1 MEAAAVELPREDR
14 EDRDAGWLLRRRT
27 PYEGEGV
34 GPGSA
39 GSRAGI
45 GSIEAAPEG
54 GQAVSR
60 DGGAAREDGR
70 AWPLGTALD
79 RGGSCSE
86 GAVAALFLC
95 SSEWTWSP
103 SDSQMELMPRRAAA
117 LARRKSAGG
126 GARSSIMSGER
137 ERGGAEPPAPRSP
150 GAPTHANRARG
161 GRERADVRVRG
172 LKKMNGRNCSGD
184 ATRHPAAPSISERK
198 WTPTPA
204 RETTAIF
211 ETSNPQAHVRRARVT
226 PELGPAT
233 KLPTLSRGAAS

>member
-39 GSRAGI
+39 GSRAGT

-95 SSEWTWSP
+95 SSEWTWLP

-126 GARSSIMSGER
+126 GARSSKKGLASGKSYKKEHVPPL
-137 ERGGAEPPAPRSP
+137 EGSSGAVEV
-150 GAPTHANRARG
+150 
-161 GRERADVRVRG
+161 EDADGV
-172 LKKMNGRNCSGD
+172 
-184 ATRHPAAPSISERK
+184 
-198 WTPTPA
+198 
-204 RETTAIF
+204 
-211 ETSNPQAHVRRARVT
+211 
-226 PELGPAT
+226 
-233 KLPTLSRGAAS
+233 

>member
-1 MEAAAVELPREDR
+1 MGGGGGGGPCQGVAGEEAAGPEVAQSGWSKSRRRGASMEAAAVELPREDR

-39 GSRAGI
+39 GSRAGT

-95 SSEWTWSP
+95 SSEWTWLP

-137 ERGGAEPPAPRSP
+137 ERGGAARARP
-150 GAPTHANRARG
+150 GAPTGRA
-161 GRERADVRVRG
+161 EDAKNVR
-172 LKKMNGRNCSGD
+172 
-184 ATRHPAAPSISERK
+184 TAAGEVK
-198 WTPTPA
+198 
-204 RETTAIF
+204 
-211 ETSNPQAHVRRARVT
+211 
-226 PELGPAT
+226 
-233 KLPTLSRGAAS
+233 